1 MRQKMIEEKEA
12 GNKIIFLICDSN
24 GLVSVI

>member
-12 GNKIIFLICDSN
+12 GDKIIFLIYVSN
-24 GLVSVI
+24 GLVFVI